1 MVIKSCAKINV
12 SLKIN
17 GKMDGGYHDI
27 ELVNLPIG
35 LYDVIEIDKLPSNFP
50 DSYVTTDNPD
60 LASIQENLT
69 SRALSKMREFYGFKD
84 NFDIFIHKQIPFAA
98 GLGGGSSNAAV
109 VINAVNKLLNLKAK
123 KEDLIKI
130 AKSVGADVPFFLD
143 PKPAIA
149 RGIGEKLETFKVK
162 NCYECI
168 IIKPTKGLSTHEV
181 FEASDNYERLNID
194 TDAVI
199 EGLKSGNDDL
209 IARSMG
215 NDLYPAAKSMCPEV
229 GEIIESLRNDG
240 YLLSAMTG
248 SGSTV
253 FALSRDSKK
262 DHQIVKKYLKKGY
275 TVKVCKVLTE

>member
-17 GKMDGGYHDI
+17 GKNEDGYHDI

-35 LYDVIEIDKLPSNFP
+35 LYDVIEIDRLPSNFP

-69 SRALSKMREFYGFKD
+69 LRALEKMREFYKFED
-84 NFDIFIHKQIPFAA
+84 NFDIFIHKQIPFKA

-109 VINAVNKLLNLKAK
+109 IINAVNKLLHLHGK
-123 KEDLIKI
+123 KDDLLAI

-143 PKPAIA
+143 PKPSIA

-162 NCYECI
+162 HDYECI
-168 IIKPTKGLSTHEV
+168 IIKPNAGLSTHDV
-181 FEASDNYERLNID
+181 FEASDAFPKENID
-194 TDAVI
+194 TDAVVA
-199 EGLKSGNDDL
+199 GLKSGNEEL
-209 IARSMG
+209 IAKSMG
-215 NDLYPAAKSMCPEV
+215 NDLYAAAKSLCPEV
-229 GEIIESLRNDG
+229 GEIVESLKKDG
-240 YLLSAMTG
+240 YPISAMTG

-253 FALSRDSKK
+253 FALSRDPKK
-262 DHQIVKKYLKKGY
+262 DHQIIKKYLNKGY
-275 TVKVCKVLTE
+275 TVKVCKVLAE